1 MPTITLPQSKD
12 IQSGTIRRWRKKAGQ
27 AVSKGEVIVEIEGE
41 TMLVEVESTLSG
53 TLSEILAAE
62 GQTVSANAPLAV
74 VNPDQKTAAPAP
86 AAPAPSAPASAK
98 PQTAAPA
105 PGGTVI
111 PIVMPKAGQS
121 MEEGMLAKWLVVPGA
136 QIKKGDVIFEI
147 ETDKAKMEVEAT
159 DGGRLSRIVLPDG
172 GTIAVLQPVAY
183 LADNDA
189 DVDAYIAS
197 QGGAAPAAAAAQA
210 APAEAAG
217 PASPAVPANPAVV
230 ENGRAKASP
239 AARKIAGSRGI
250 DLTRLPAGS
259 GPGGR
264 IISTDV
270 PLSAPS
276 ARPAAPVAP
285 GGTRRRMSQMGKA
298 IARNLSLSKQTIPHF
313 YVRMTINADPLF
325 SFYQAEKARYP
336 VTLNDVVVLA
346 CAKVIMEFPAFRSQI
361 AGDEI
366 IEFQTANIGVAVAMD
381 EGLVVPVLAS
391 AERLTLAKVSS
402 ETKRIA
408 TAARAGK
415 IEGMGTG
422 VFTITNM
429 GMYGVE
435 EFAAI
440 INPPESAILAVGTAR
455 EAVVV
460 KDGALR
466 AGRVMTMTLSADHR
480 LINGALGARFLGRLK
495 EILEAPAVLL

>member
-1 MPTITLPQSKD
+1 MPTITLPQTKD

-27 AVSKGEVIVEIEGE
+27 AVSKGEVIVEVEGE
-41 TMLVEVESTLSG
+41 SILAEIESTLSG

-74 VNPDQKTAAPAP
+74 VTQDEKAG
-86 AAPAPSAPASAK
+86 APAPSKPSPAAPKPAS
-98 PQTAAPA
+98 PAPA

-121 MEEGMLAKWLVVPGA
+121 MEEGMLAKWMVAPGA

-159 DGGRLSRIVLPDG
+159 DCGRLSRIVLPDG
-172 GTIAVLQPVAY
+172 GTIAVLQPVGY

-189 DVDAYIAS
+189 DVDAYIAT
-197 QGGAAPAAAAAQA
+197 QGGLAPAAAAAQPAPGA
-210 APAEAAG
+210 A
-217 PASPAVPANPAVV
+217 ASPAASPAPANPAVV

-239 AARKIAGSRGI
+239 AARKIAGARGI
-250 DLTRLPAGS
+250 DLTQLPAGS

-270 PLSAPS
+270 PASAAS
-276 ARPAAPVAP
+276 ARPAAPFAP

-313 YVRMTINADPLF
+313 YVRMTINAEPLF
-325 SFYQAEKARYP
+325 SFYQAEKTKYP

-346 CAKVIMEFPAFRSQI
+346 CAKVIMEFPAFRSQV

-366 IEFQTANIGVAVAMD
+366 VEFQTANIGVAVAME

-408 TAARAGK
+408 AAARAGK

-422 VFTITNM
+422 AFTITNM